1 MALFNDQVI
10 STMEDLRAY
19 ESSVLEMAST
29 EGVDLTVK
37 LSVAQREMA
46 VEIERFLVEQSA
58 TDTQPPT
65 VTLQQVVVT
74 EALKQ
79 WHTLLTLMLSYRDAF
94 HNQLNDRYESKWKE
108 YERQA
113 GLKSTQLF
121 ALGLGIVNTPL
132 GGAEMPQVDSA
143 PGALATGIY
152 AIRVAWQNVAGQ
164 EGRPSDVVPFG
175 TSDGSVPVVTP
186 PPVVPNAT
194 GWNVYAGPLDGT
206 LARQN
211 AAPLVPGEVWTMP
224 AGGLVTGPLMAASQ
238 APDLYLRQN
247 RAFRRG

>member
-19 ESSVLEMAST
+19 ESSVLEMASS

-58 TDTQPPT
+58 IDNQPPS
-65 VTLQQVVVT
+65 VTLDQVVVS
-74 EALKQ
+74 EALRQ

-108 YERQA
+108 YQRQA

-121 ALGLGIVNTPL
+121 ALGLGILNNPL
-132 GGAEMPQVDSA
+132 AGADMPLVESA

-152 AIRVAWQNVAGQ
+152 AIRVAWQNTAGQ
-164 EGRPSDVVPFG
+164 QGKPSEVVPFG
-175 TSDGSVPVVTP
+175 TTDGSVPVVTP

-194 GWNVYAGPLDGT
+194 AWNVYAGPLDGVLT
-206 LARQN
+206 RQN
-211 AAPLVPGEVWTMP
+211 ELPLTAGEKWTMP
-224 AGGLVTGPLMAASQ
+224 AAGLVVGTPLVESQ
-238 APDLYLRQN
+238 RPDLYLRQN

>member
-19 ESSVLEMAST
+19 ESSVLEMASS

-58 TDTQPPT
+58 VDSQPAT
-65 VTLQQVVVT
+65 VTLDQVVVT

-121 ALGLGIVNTPL
+121 ALGLGILNTPL
-132 GGAEMPQVDSA
+132 AGADLPLVESA
-143 PGALATGIY
+143 PGALETGMY
-152 AIRVAWQNVAGQ
+152 AIRVVWQNVAGQ
-164 EGRPSDVVPFG
+164 QGKASEVVQFG
-175 TSDGSVPVVTP
+175 TTDGSVPVVTP

-194 GWNVYAGPLDGT
+194 GWNVYAGPLDGVLT
-206 LARQN
+206 RQN
-211 AAPLVPGEVWTMP
+211 AAPLLASETWTMP
-224 AGGLVTGPLMAASQ
+224 AAGLVAGSALVESQ
-238 APDLYLRQN
+238 KPDLYLRQN